1 MARITVEDC
10 LNKVENQY
18 DLVLLAK
25 ERTVQL
31 NAGSKMLVEEDNDK
45 RTIISLR
52 EIGDGK
58 IQVNDLEQSAIKRLR
73 KEPDEVEQLEEAEEE
88 TNDDFENLYKGQISK
103 SGIAILPP
111 KRTRRIPEIKKP
123 SLADEAL
130 SELKAEQPEIKEENL
145 ETEEATLE
153 LKEEAPAQEAPAQ
166 EEIVHEETAQEEP
179 KSE

>member
-10 LNKVENQY
+10 LKKVENQY

-31 NAGSKMLVEEDNDK
+31 NAGSPMLVSEDNDK

-58 IQVNDLEQSAIKRLR
+58 INIDDIESSAIKRLR
-73 KEPDEVEQLEEAEEE
+73 KEPDEVVEQEESEED
-88 TNDDFENLYKGQISK
+88 TNDDFESLYKGQVSK
-103 SGIAILPP
+103 SGVAILPS
-111 KRTRRIPEIKKP
+111 KRTRRIPETKKP
-123 SLADEAL
+123 SLVDEAL

-145 ETEEATLE
+145 ETEEVPLE
-153 LKEEAPAQEAPAQ
+153 LSEEAPA
-166 EEIVHEETAQEEP
+166 EEENKT
-179 KSE
+179 

>member
-10 LNKVENQY
+10 LEKVDNQY

-31 NAGSKMLVEEDNDK
+31 NAGSPMLVEEDNDK

-58 IQVNDLEQSAIKRLR
+58 INVKEIEESAIKRLR
-73 KEPDEVEQLEEAEEE
+73 KEPDEIEQQEETEEE
-88 TNDDFENLYKGQISK
+88 TNDDFENLYKGQVSK
-103 SGIAILPP
+103 SGVAILPS
-111 KRTRRIPEIKKP
+111 KRTRRIPEVKKP

-145 ETEEATLE
+145 DTEEAPLE
-153 LKEEAPAQEAPAQ
+153 LSEEAPV
-166 EEIVHEETAQEEP
+166 EEEN

>member
-103 SGIAILPP
+103 SGIAILPS

>member
-10 LNKVENQY
+10 LEKVDTQY

-31 NAGSKMLVEEDNDK
+31 NAGSPMLVEEDNDK

-58 IQVNDLEQSAIKRLR
+58 IDVKEVEASAIKRLR
-73 KEPDEVEQLEEAEEE
+73 KEPDEIEQQEETEEE
-88 TNDDFENLYKGQISK
+88 TNDDFENLYKGQVSK
-103 SGIAILPP
+103 SGVAILPS
-111 KRTRRIPEIKKP
+111 KRTRRIPEVKKP

-145 ETEEATLE
+145 DTEEAPLE
-153 LKEEAPAQEAPAQ
+153 LSEEAPT
-166 EEIVHEETAQEEP
+166 EEEN

>member
-10 LNKVENQY
+10 LEKVENQY

-31 NAGSKMLVEEDNDK
+31 NAGVPMLVEEDNDK

-58 IQVNDLEQSAIKRLR
+58 IDVKEIEASAIKRLR
-73 KEPDEVEQLEEAEEE
+73 KEPDELEEQEEIEEE
-88 TNDDFENLYKGQISK
+88 TNDDFENLYKGQVSK
-103 SGIAILPP
+103 SGVAILPS
-111 KRTRRIPEIKKP
+111 KRTRRIPEVKKP

-145 ETEEATLE
+145 DTEEAPLE
-153 LKEEAPAQEAPAQ
+153 LSEEAPA
-166 EEIVHEETAQEEP
+166 EENKPE
-179 KSE
+179 